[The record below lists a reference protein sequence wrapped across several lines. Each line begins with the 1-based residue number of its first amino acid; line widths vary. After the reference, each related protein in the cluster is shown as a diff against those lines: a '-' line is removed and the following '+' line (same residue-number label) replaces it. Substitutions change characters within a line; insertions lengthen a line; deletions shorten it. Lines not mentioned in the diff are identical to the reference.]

1 MIKKLI
7 PIMLALVAIF
17 CTTQM
22 RGDTPP
28 DRPVEIPIRKPGAHD
43 LVRSLSE
50 IQAYYN
56 GMLSVVCTSVFA
68 DLGEIDL
75 AVTNCTTGE
84 FWEDSFDSSSVSQ
97 HLLPISSTSGW
108 YEVVYT
114 TENGDSYVGTFVIES
129 NL

>member
-1 MIKKLI
+1 M
-7 PIMLALVAIF
+7 P
-17 CTTQM
+17 M
-22 RGDTPP
+22 RGDSPP
-28 DRPVEIPIRKPGAHD
+28 ESSQEIPIRQSGSHGSI
-43 LVRSLSE
+43 RSLSE

>member
-1 MIKKLI
+1 MVKNLI
-7 PIMLALVAIF
+7 SILLVLAAVF
-17 CTTQM
+17 CTM
-22 RGDTPP
+22 PVRGDSTPESY
-28 DRPVEIPIRKPGAHD
+28 EIPVKRLDKKNQI
-43 LVRSLSE
+43 RSLCDV
-50 IQAYYN
+50 QAYYN